1 MKKSLGLLFFV
12 CVAALF
18 TVAGSS
24 QTDYQMPTLHTIH
37 EATLSPAYGCSPKG
51 ETQIAPDN
59 SALFLSGYSKRRNSP
74 DLRFSGA
81 CGAEDSFYAST
92 AGDDMALVAD
102 LGDQAKLEELTT
114 QSAFFLGETKAF
126 KGYTKFTQAVKV
138 EPNHVYAALLNKGE
152 IRGLF
157 VFVVTDYEK
166 NKRVSIRYAVKEYQV
181 DATWKASSP
190 GFDWGKTNAI
200 STDEPA
206 K

>member
-37 EATLSPAYGCSPKG
+37 EATLSPSYSCRSKDEFQTGY
-51 ETQIAPDN
+51 DN
-59 SALFLSGYSKRRNSP
+59 TALFLSGYSKRRNSP
-74 DLRFSGA
+74 DLLFNGA
-81 CGAEDSFYAST
+81 CGSIDYFQSST
-92 AGDDMALVAD
+92 AGDDMALIAD
-102 LGDQAKLEELTT
+102 LGDKVTLEELTAHKIFNLENVHRF
-114 QSAFFLGETKAF
+114 SS
-126 KGYTKFTQAVKV
+126 YTKFSQVVAV
-138 EPNHVYAALLNKGE
+138 EPNHAYAVLLNKE
-152 IRGLF
+152 NVRGLF

-181 DATWKASSP
+181 DAAWKASSP
-190 GFDWGKTNAI
+190 GFGWEKTNTVP
-200 STDEPA
+200 TDEPA